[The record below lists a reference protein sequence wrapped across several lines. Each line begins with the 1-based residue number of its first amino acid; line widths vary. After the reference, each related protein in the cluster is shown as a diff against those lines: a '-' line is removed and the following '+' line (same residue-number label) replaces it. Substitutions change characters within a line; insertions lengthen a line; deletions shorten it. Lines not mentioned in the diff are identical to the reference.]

1 MFTLTLPIK
10 IYANSQLKYV
20 EKFLKTTLENLQVE
34 AEVCGLTSH
43 GWVEASISGEDENVA
58 RRYLIEQIGPCPTDL
73 ARTSK
78 FLELKSRIKALA
90 KSENELSVDIGIN
103 VDATISLQHLQVQ
116 LADGRK
122 VSLGKLAELFGF
134 CENMPLAIKILDVD
148 ENTNRA
154 KAILAE
160 SQLDQYK
167 NWTKSLLDRL
177 IILGASSYE
186 VKLTLKETN
195 LQRDVLDTESLGLFE
210 YAVKCKLGTDAQ
222 GLIPKIGKR
231 LRNATFAVFNPKKVL
246 EFFNDS
252 IVFISK

>member
-10 IYANSQLKYV
+10 IYVNSQLKYV
-20 EKFLKTTLENLQVE
+20 ENFLKTTLENLQVE
-34 AEVCGLTSH
+34 AKVCGLTSH
-43 GWVEASISGEDENVA
+43 GWVKASISGEDENVA
-58 RRYLIEQIGPCPTDL
+58 MRYLIEQIGSCPTE
-73 ARTSK
+73 ARIGK

-90 KSENELSVDIGIN
+90 KSEDKLSVDIGIN
-103 VDATISLQHLQVQ
+103 VDATISLQHLQAQ

-134 CENMPLAIKILDVD
+134 CENMPLTIEILDVD

-160 SQLDQYK
+160 SQLGQYK

-186 VKLTLKETN
+186 VKLTLKETD

-210 YAVKCKLGTDAQ
+210 YAFKCKLGTDAQ
-222 GLIPKIGKR
+222 GLIPKIGKK
-231 LRNATFAVFNPKKVL
+231 LRSAYFAVFNPKKVL

-252 IVFISK
+252 IVVISK